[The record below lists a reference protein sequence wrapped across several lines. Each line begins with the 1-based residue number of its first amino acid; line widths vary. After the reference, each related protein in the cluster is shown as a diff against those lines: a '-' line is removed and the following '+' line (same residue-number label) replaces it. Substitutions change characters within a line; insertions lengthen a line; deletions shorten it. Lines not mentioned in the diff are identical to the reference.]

1 MRILMASDFYPPFIG
16 GAERQVQLLGQ
27 ELHLRGHT
35 VGVATVWHSGQ
46 PAQQDDA
53 GVDVRRIK
61 GLTTRVAWFSKDP
74 HRRFHPPFPDPGMVW
89 GLRRLVRRWRPDLVH
104 AHGWIAYSCAA
115 ALLGISI
122 PLVVSVRDYGYTCAL
137 RTLLHELMHHISK
150 TREEVKSPSESN
162 TIHLPMD
169 DKAYKGTRGY
179 SKLQPLEDATR
190 FDSIYNADSYAQLVK
205 DLS

>member
-46 PAQQDDA
+46 PQQQDDA

-74 HRRFHPPFPDPGMVW
+74 LRRFHPPFNVY
-89 GLRRLVRRWRPDLVH
+89 LRPSP
-104 AHGWIAYSCAA
+104 ISSICA
-115 ALLGISI
+115 
-122 PLVVSVRDYGYTCAL
+122 
-137 RTLLHELMHHISK
+137 
-150 TREEVKSPSESN
+150 N
-162 TIHLPMD
+162 
-169 DKAYKGTRGY
+169 
-179 SKLQPLEDATR
+179 
-190 FDSIYNADSYAQLVK
+190 
-205 DLS
+205 